1 MWGGYQAWHQL
12 DAERRLALV
21 EQMLN
26 PANDLTDPCCA
37 QAL

>member
-12 DAERRLALV
+12 DAERRLAVV

-26 PANDLTDPCCA
+26 PAASTAEPCCS